1 MIPSTILLVV
11 GLLLLF
17 SLGYNWLIARIAD
30 AVPDHGYTAIWVIG
44 GTLVTIL
51 ATVPL
56 IGWTAAI
63 TILAAFAV
71 SGSAM
76 TVGSIQRHL
85 ARRKRDLDRQ
95 RSELSDVH

>member
-30 AVPDHGYTAIWVIG
+30 AVPDHGYT
-44 GTLVTIL
+44 
-51 ATVPL
+51 
-56 IGWTAAI
+56 AI